1 MFLLFPAIP
10 PYQSPI
16 QQRLW
21 VPESSHFPKQDAIK
35 KYVKPNCITISS
47 NLRLFMHTR
56 EVTGNYVTRL
66 YSCDATKLKRLQK
79 EKKKKKK
86 NYMWISREWRREIC
100 WSLQKMNSCL
110 LVLLCPSSVVMETP
124 LKRREIPA
132 DSPTEEMRKY
142 EDQIATQLCYAER
155 ANNERD
161 ERNSCIFSHS
171 RKKIRLI
178 FTSFKNFDCT

>member
-1 MFLLFPAIP
+1 
-10 PYQSPI
+10 
-16 QQRLW
+16 
-21 VPESSHFPKQDAIK
+21 
-35 KYVKPNCITISS
+35 
-47 NLRLFMHTR
+47 
-56 EVTGNYVTRL
+56 
-66 YSCDATKLKRLQK
+66 
-79 EKKKKKK
+79 
-86 NYMWISREWRREIC
+86 
-100 WSLQKMNSCL
+100 MNSCL

-132 DSPTEEMRKY
+132 DSRTEEKRKY

-178 FTSFKNFDCT
+178 FTSFKNFDCTYLLTSLFKDGNEFSRKFLSPSALFVRISTDCWCSLRSIDFQHPQMAIQGKT

>member
-1 MFLLFPAIP
+1 
-10 PYQSPI
+10 
-16 QQRLW
+16 
-21 VPESSHFPKQDAIK
+21 
-35 KYVKPNCITISS
+35 
-47 NLRLFMHTR
+47 
-56 EVTGNYVTRL
+56 
-66 YSCDATKLKRLQK
+66 
-79 EKKKKKK
+79 
-86 NYMWISREWRREIC
+86 
-100 WSLQKMNSCL
+100 MNSCL

-178 FTSFKNFDCT
+178 FTIFKNFDYTYLLTSLFKDGNEFSRKFLSPSALFVRISTDCWCSLCSIDFQTSANGYTSQDIAFVGIHTCIRISS